1 METLLSIYLHAS
13 NPLASQRVV
22 SMITNFHLLWKLGAS
37 RCREVRTPLATSLP
51 SSHSI
56 NSLSSASQ
64 VNNDKTHDVA
74 INEHESTSEDLTDDI
89 TMAAIQGAAKKRKKS
104 TKD

>member
-1 METLLSIYLHAS
+1 MQFQVQVNSYNVTSMRSEFTVSKILSSPKDS
-13 NPLASQRVV
+13 NTSSL
-22 SMITNFHLLWKLGAS
+22 T
-37 RCREVRTPLATSLP
+37 EVRTPLATSLT

-74 INEHESTSEDLTDDI
+74 INEHESTSEDLTDDT